1 MGPWPPKDSLT
12 TTQLLATY
20 ATVSAPFLAAFIF
33 FFSCSLN
40 KELKFLFRIII
51 SL

>member
-1 MGPWPPKDSLT
+1 MVPWPPKDSLT

-20 ATVSAPFLAAFIF
+20 ATVSAPFLAAFF